1 MNAVESGGG
10 EKGEGSGEG
19 REEEKGE
26 SGESTDGSAGGN
38 SFEGIGIGP
47 IIACV
52 ASVRFLFCG
61 SQQKNWN
68 EDDGRNQGEELSVQY
83 LWRAMI
89 FIEQI

>member
-1 MNAVESGGG
+1 MLLNPGG

-19 REEEKGE
+19 GKRRRGK

-52 ASVRFLFCG
+52 ASVRFNLR
-61 SQQKNWN
+61 SSTK
-68 EDDGRNQGEELSVQY
+68 ELERRRWPGGQLCCWS
-83 LWRAMI
+83 R
-89 FIEQI
+89 

>member
-1 MNAVESGGG
+1 MLLNPVG
-10 EKGEGSGEG
+10 EKGKEGGEG
-19 REEEKGE
+19 GKRRRGK

-52 ASVRFLFCG
+52 ASVRFLFCR